1 FIFLYNTLKRHIPE
15 IVLSEA
21 IRSLARQV
29 PAYGILAI
37 WLLGLREYSDSI
49 AWLGNALGF
58 KGPRALA
65 LPLVALGAGA
75 GGVIYVACGFL
86 LRVPELDFLRRR
98 FRLTRGS

>member
-1 FIFLYNTLKRHIPE
+1 MEYWLSGFWASENT
-15 IVLSEA
+15 A
-21 IRSLARQV
+21 IQL
-29 PAYGILAI
+29 PG
-37 WLLGLREYSDSI
+37 W
-49 AWLGNALGF
+49 
-58 KGPRALA
+58 ALA